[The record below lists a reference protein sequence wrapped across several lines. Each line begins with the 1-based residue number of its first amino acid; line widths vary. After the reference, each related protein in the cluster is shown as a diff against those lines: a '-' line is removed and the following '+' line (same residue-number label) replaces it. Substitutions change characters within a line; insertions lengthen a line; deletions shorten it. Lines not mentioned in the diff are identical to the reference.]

1 MSRIF
6 IFVILCVALVAS
18 EKIRGVRRTRN
29 IVKRQT
35 GGGCL
40 YEGTVYQQGQTW
52 TVPCK
57 YNCVCKDGTQGRYSC
72 TEVCPH
78 YDTLPDGCYMQK
90 DPNSQCCSV
99 PKCNFQPGGSGS
111 GGNVITG
118 TSGGDGGGGG
128 GGTPVLQMGSG
139 SGHSGSF
146 MSGGTCH
153 DTANNCVNYGQAVCS
168 DPQYSQW
175 VKQNCAK
182 FCNVCGGTSGGA
194 GLISGGGMVSG
205 GGGVSGGGAG
215 VISGG
220 GMVSGGGGVSGGGTS
235 HTDGGDGGFSLHF
248 GAGGG
253 SGGSGGSGIMTGTC
267 TDAIN
272 NCAAYGTSVCSD
284 PQYDQ
289 WVTKNCAHSCNKCGS
304 TGTMTG
310 GGTGTYTGTGT
321 GTMTGTGGTG
331 TMTGTGSCMDKSN
344 CASFGSAICTNS
356 AYAAF
361 AREQCPKY
369 CNLCSSSV
377 SGSTC
382 TDKVNCLQYGSS
394 FCSDP
399 SYAAFAQENC
409 PKHCNMCSGG
419 TMTGTGGVP
428 VIGSGGTIVGGG
440 SGSTGGGGVPALY
453 PGNGGTGT
461 GTITGSGGTGT
472 GTYPENGGTGSGMIY
487 TGNGGTGTENG
498 GIVSGTGTM
507 NGGSGT
513 MTGGGTCADKTPNC
527 DSYGQQVCNDPTY
540 AGWVSENCPHFCG
553 KCSGSMTS
561 GTGGSVYYPGGGT
574 MTGTGGTMTGTGGT
588 MTGTGGT
595 MTGTGG
601 TMTGTGG
608 TMTGTGGS
616 MTGTG
621 GTMTDTGSG
630 GTMTG
635 TSSGCVYKH
644 QVYQQGQTWKD
655 GCTYS
660 CTCTN
665 AATGQY
671 TCTGLCAQ
679 WNLPPSCTLN
689 PPAAGKCC
697 QTPNCPS
704 NVQIQ
709 YPPGYVEQ

>member
-40 YEGTVYQQGQTW
+40 YEGTVYQQGQSW

-57 YNCVCKDGTQGRYSC
+57 YNCVCKDGTRGQYSC

-194 GLISGGGMVSG
+194 GVISGGGGVSGGGSGGGMVSG

-215 VISGG
+215 VISGGGSGGGMVSGGGGASGGGAGVISGGGSGG

-248 GAGGG
+248 GTGGG

-369 CNLCSSSV
+369 CNLCSSS
-377 SGSTC
+377 
-382 TDKVNCLQYGSS
+382 
-394 FCSDP
+394 
-399 SYAAFAQENC
+399 
-409 PKHCNMCSGG
+409 GG
-419 TMTGTGGVP
+419 TMTGTG
-428 VIGSGGTIVGGG
+428 
-440 SGSTGGGGVPALY
+440 
-453 PGNGGTGT
+453 
-461 GTITGSGGTGT
+461 
-472 GTYPENGGTGSGMIY
+472 
-487 TGNGGTGTENG
+487 
-498 GIVSGTGTM
+498 GTM

>member
-40 YEGTVYQQGQTW
+40 YEGTVYQQGQSW

-57 YNCVCKDGTQGRYSC
+57 YNCVCKDGTRGQYSC

-194 GLISGGGMVSG
+194 GVISGGGGVSGGGSGGGMVSG

-215 VISGG
+215 VISGGGSGGGMVSGGGGASGGGAGVISGGGSGG

-248 GAGGG
+248 GTGGG

-331 TMTGTGSCMDKSN
+331 TMTGTG
-344 CASFGSAICTNS
+344 
-356 AYAAF
+356 
-361 AREQCPKY
+361 
-369 CNLCSSSV
+369 
-377 SGSTC
+377 
-382 TDKVNCLQYGSS
+382 
-394 FCSDP
+394 
-399 SYAAFAQENC
+399 
-409 PKHCNMCSGG
+409 G

-428 VIGSGGTIVGGG
+428 VIGS
-440 SGSTGGGGVPALY
+440 
-453 PGNGGTGT
+453 
-461 GTITGSGGTGT
+461 
-472 GTYPENGGTGSGMIY
+472 
-487 TGNGGTGTENG
+487 
-498 GIVSGTGTM
+498 GTM

>member
-40 YEGTVYQQGQTW
+40 YEGTVYQQGQSW

-57 YNCVCKDGTQGRYSC
+57 YNCVCKDGTRGQYSC

-194 GLISGGGMVSG
+194 GVISGGGGVSGGGSGGGMVSG

-215 VISGG
+215 VISGGGSGGGMVSGGGGASGGGAGVISGGGSGG

-248 GAGGG
+248 GTGGG

-331 TMTGTGSCMDKSN
+331 TMTGTG
-344 CASFGSAICTNS
+344 
-356 AYAAF
+356 
-361 AREQCPKY
+361 
-369 CNLCSSSV
+369 
-377 SGSTC
+377 
-382 TDKVNCLQYGSS
+382 
-394 FCSDP
+394 
-399 SYAAFAQENC
+399 
-409 PKHCNMCSGG
+409 G
-419 TMTGTGGVP
+419 TMTGTG
-428 VIGSGGTIVGGG
+428 GGTIVGGG
-440 SGSTGGGGVPALY
+440 SGS
-453 PGNGGTGT
+453 
-461 GTITGSGGTGT
+461 
-472 GTYPENGGTGSGMIY
+472 
-487 TGNGGTGTENG
+487 
-498 GIVSGTGTM
+498 TGTM

>member
-40 YEGTVYQQGQTW
+40 YEGTVYQQGQSW

-57 YNCVCKDGTQGRYSC
+57 YNCVCKDGTRGQYSC

-194 GLISGGGMVSG
+194 GVISGGGGVSGGGSGGGMVSG

-215 VISGG
+215 VISGGGSGGGMVSGGGGASGGGAGVISGGGSGG

-248 GAGGG
+248 GTGGG

-331 TMTGTGSCMDKSN
+331 TMTGTG
-344 CASFGSAICTNS
+344 
-356 AYAAF
+356 
-361 AREQCPKY
+361 
-369 CNLCSSSV
+369 
-377 SGSTC
+377 
-382 TDKVNCLQYGSS
+382 
-394 FCSDP
+394 
-399 SYAAFAQENC
+399 
-409 PKHCNMCSGG
+409 G
-419 TMTGTGGVP
+419 TMTGTG
-428 VIGSGGTIVGGG
+428 
-440 SGSTGGGGVPALY
+440 
-453 PGNGGTGT
+453 
-461 GTITGSGGTGT
+461 
-472 GTYPENGGTGSGMIY
+472 
-487 TGNGGTGTENG
+487 
-498 GIVSGTGTM
+498 GTM

>member
-40 YEGTVYQQGQTW
+40 YEGTVYQQGQSW

-57 YNCVCKDGTQGRYSC
+57 YNCVCKDGTRGQYSC

-194 GLISGGGMVSG
+194 GVISGGGGVSGGGSGGGMVSG

-215 VISGG
+215 VISGGGSGGGMVSGGGGASGGGAGVISGGGSGG

-248 GAGGG
+248 GTGGG

-321 GTMTGTGGTG
+321 GTMTGTGTG
-331 TMTGTGSCMDKSN
+331 TMTGTG
-344 CASFGSAICTNS
+344 
-356 AYAAF
+356 
-361 AREQCPKY
+361 
-369 CNLCSSSV
+369 
-377 SGSTC
+377 
-382 TDKVNCLQYGSS
+382 
-394 FCSDP
+394 
-399 SYAAFAQENC
+399 
-409 PKHCNMCSGG
+409 G
-419 TMTGTGGVP
+419 TMTGTG
-428 VIGSGGTIVGGG
+428 
-440 SGSTGGGGVPALY
+440 
-453 PGNGGTGT
+453 
-461 GTITGSGGTGT
+461 
-472 GTYPENGGTGSGMIY
+472 
-487 TGNGGTGTENG
+487 
-498 GIVSGTGTM
+498 GTM

>member
-153 DTANNCVNYGQAVCS
+153 DTASNCVNYGQAVCS

-194 GLISGGGMVSG
+194 GVISGGGGVSGGGSGGGMVSG

-220 GMVSGGGGVSGGGTS
+220 GSGGGGVSGDGTT

-248 GAGGG
+248 GTGGG
-253 SGGSGGSGIMTGTC
+253 SGGSGGSGSMTGTC

-304 TGTMTG
+304 MGTMTG
-310 GGTGTYTGTGT
+310 SGTGTYTGTGT

-331 TMTGTGSCMDKSN
+331 TMTGT
-344 CASFGSAICTNS
+344 
-356 AYAAF
+356 
-361 AREQCPKY
+361 
-369 CNLCSSSV
+369 
-377 SGSTC
+377 
-382 TDKVNCLQYGSS
+382 
-394 FCSDP
+394 
-399 SYAAFAQENC
+399 
-409 PKHCNMCSGG
+409 GG

-440 SGSTGGGGVPALY
+440 SGSTGGGGVP
-453 PGNGGTGT
+453 
-461 GTITGSGGTGT
+461 
-472 GTYPENGGTGSGMIY
+472 
-487 TGNGGTGTENG
+487 
-498 GIVSGTGTM
+498 GTM
-507 NGGSGT
+507 TGGSGT
-513 MTGGGTCADKTPNC
+513 MTGGGTCADKIPNC
-527 DSYGQQVCNDPTY
+527 DSYGQQVCTDPTY

-553 KCSGSMTS
+553 KCMTS
-561 GTGGSVYYPGGGT
+561 GTGGSVYYPGGSGTGGT

-608 TMTGTGGS
+608 TMTGTG
-616 MTGTG
+616 
-621 GTMTDTGSG
+621 SG
-630 GTMTG
+630 GTMSG
-635 TSSGCVYKH
+635 TSSGCVYKD

-665 AATGQY
+665 GATGQY
-671 TCTGLCAQ
+671 TCTGLCVQ
-679 WNLPPSCTLN
+679 WNLPPSCSLN

>member
-40 YEGTVYQQGQTW
+40 YEGTVYQQGQSW

-57 YNCVCKDGTQGRYSC
+57 YNCVCKDGTRGQYSC

-194 GLISGGGMVSG
+194 GVISGGGGVSGGGSGGGMVSG

-215 VISGG
+215 VISGGGSGGGMVSGGGGASGGGAGVISGGGSGG

-248 GAGGG
+248 GTGGG

-331 TMTGTGSCMDKSN
+331 TMTGTG
-344 CASFGSAICTNS
+344 
-356 AYAAF
+356 
-361 AREQCPKY
+361 
-369 CNLCSSSV
+369 
-377 SGSTC
+377 
-382 TDKVNCLQYGSS
+382 
-394 FCSDP
+394 
-399 SYAAFAQENC
+399 
-409 PKHCNMCSGG
+409 G

-440 SGSTGGGGVPALY
+440 SGSTGGGGVP
-453 PGNGGTGT
+453 
-461 GTITGSGGTGT
+461 
-472 GTYPENGGTGSGMIY
+472 
-487 TGNGGTGTENG
+487 
-498 GIVSGTGTM
+498 GTM